1 MKKYFSITMEFLTK
15 ETFLYGSAS
24 LLLAFFVAF
33 AIKFYLFSDQSRT
46 KTYDRSAS
54 AIVRNEEAAR
64 LTRLRDL
71 EQIKVDLTT
80 LSRVLIAPPS
90 LQSAPVRKVDFTT
103 LHSREFYE
111 SGDLL
116 LYPIEAVEPRAQL
129 GKENVGRKLLVCHD
143 MAGNYLG
150 DSSFCGSKFENYPYQ
165 LTHWG
170 IVDIFVYFSHNFITI
185 PPLSWINCGHRHG
198 AKVLGCPIA
207 LNSIIEL

>member
-1 MKKYFSITMEFLTK
+1 MEFLNK

-33 AIKFYLFSDQSRT
+33 AIKFYLYSDQSRT

-54 AIVRNEEAAR
+54 AIVRNEEASR
-64 LTRLRDL
+64 LNRQL
-71 EQIKVDLTT
+71 ELERIKVDLIT

-90 LQSAPVRKVDFTT
+90 LQSAPVRKVDFTS
-103 LHSREFYE
+103 LNSREFYE

-116 LYPIEAVEPRAQL
+116 LYPIEAVEPLAQL
-129 GKENVGRKLLVCHD
+129 RKDDVGRKLLVCHD

-150 DSSFCGSKFENYPYQ
+150 DSSVCGSKFENHPYQ

-198 AKVLGCPIA
+198 AKVLGLSNVLHSISA
-207 LNSIIEL
+207 L